1 MKAQKVQDIIAQAYP
16 HMVNAASSEEVD
28 SVYNQMM
35 SDLDA
40 AGIAEVEDAI
50 NETYAA
56 RMGAVERVNQET
68 QLGKYGTITK

>member
-1 MKAQKVQDIIAQAYP
+1 MWI
-16 HMVNAASSEEVD
+16 NAASSEEVD

-56 RMGAVERVNQET
+56 RMELWNE
-68 QLGKYGTITK
+68 